1 MTVGSRAKPSIP
13 PVEPGSY
20 LARCIGVVD
29 LGEQEVEYKGKT
41 RYSDKVKLIFELPTE
56 RITIDGEVL
65 PRQLSR
71 NFTFSV
77 SKKGSLRQ
85 FISAWLSRSFTDGE
99 FSEFDLFS
107 LLLHPALLSVVHSE
121 DGQHANIAGAMAVP
135 RGMDVP
141 TAQSDLIR
149 FDTQEWDDS
158 AFDALPEYLQ
168 DQLKRSTQYR
178 NMHLPDQEVSV
189 EAAAAEAAETASA
202 EEVPF

>member
-20 LARCIGVVD
+20 LARCVGVVD
-29 LGEQEVEYKGKT
+29 LGEQEAEYKGKT
-41 RYSDKVKLIFELPTE
+41 KYADKIKLIFELPTE
-56 RITIDGEVL
+56 RITIDGEDL

-71 NFTFSV
+71 NFTLSS

-85 FISAWLSRSFTDGE
+85 FISAWLSKSFTDGE
-99 FSEFDLFS
+99 FSDFELFDL
-107 LLLHPALLSVVHSE
+107 LQYPALLSVVHSE
-121 DGQHANIAGAMAVP
+121 DGQYANIAGAMAVP

-141 TAQSDLIR
+141 AAQSDLIR
-149 FDTQEWDDS
+149 FDTQKWDDS

-168 DQLKRSTQYR
+168 EQLKRSTQYR

>member
-20 LARCIGVVD
+20 LARCVGVVD

-56 RITIDGEVL
+56 RITIDGENL

-107 LLLHPALLSVVHSE
+107 LLRHPALLSVVHSE
-121 DGQHANIAGAMAVP
+121 DGQYANIAGAMAVP

-141 TAQSDLIR
+141 AAQSDLIR
-149 FDTQEWDDS
+149 FDTQKWDDS

-168 DQLKRSTQYR
+168 EQLKRSTQYR
-178 NMHLPDQEVSV
+178 NKHLPDQEVSV
-189 EAAAAEAAETASA
+189 AAAAAEAAETASA

>member
-20 LARCIGVVD
+20 LARCVGVVD

-56 RITIDGEVL
+56 RITIDGENL

-85 FISAWLSRSFTDGE
+85 FISAWLSRSFTDSE
-99 FSEFDLFS
+99 FSELDLFS
-107 LLLHPALLSVVHSE
+107 LLRRPALLSVVHSE
-121 DGQHANIAGAMAVP
+121 DGQYANIAGAMAVP

-141 TAQSDLIR
+141 VAQSDLIR

>member
-1 MTVGSRAKPSIP
+1 MTVGSRAKPNIP

-20 LARCIGVVD
+20 LARCVGVVD

-41 RYSDKVKLIFELPTE
+41 KYSDKVKLIFELPTE
-56 RITIDGEVL
+56 RITIDGENL

-107 LLLHPALLSVVHSE
+107 LLRHPALLSVVHSE
-121 DGQHANIAGAMAVP
+121 DGQYANIAGAMAVP

>member
-20 LARCIGVVD
+20 LARCVGVVD

-56 RITIDGEVL
+56 RITIDGENL

-107 LLLHPALLSVVHSE
+107 LLRHPALLSVVHSE
-121 DGQHANIAGAMAVP
+121 DGQYANIAGAMAVP

-168 DQLKRSTQYR
+168 EQLKRSTQYR

-189 EAAAAEAAETASA
+189 EAAATEAAETASA

>member
-1 MTVGSRAKPSIP
+1 MTVGSRAKPNIP

-20 LARCIGVVD
+20 LARCVGVVD

-41 RYSDKVKLIFELPTE
+41 KYSDKVKLIFELPTE
-56 RITIDGEVL
+56 RITIDGENL

-77 SKKGSLRQ
+77 SKRGSLRQ

-107 LLLHPALLSVVHSE
+107 LLRHPALLSVVHSE
-121 DGQHANIAGAMAVP
+121 DGQYANIAGAMAVP

-168 DQLKRSTQYR
+168 EQLKRSTQYR

>member
-20 LARCIGVVD
+20 LARCVGVVD

-56 RITIDGEVL
+56 RITIDGENL

-107 LLLHPALLSVVHSE
+107 LLRHPALLSVVHSE
-121 DGQHANIAGAMAVP
+121 DGQYANIAGAMAVP

-141 TAQSDLIR
+141 AAQSDLIR
-149 FDTQEWDDS
+149 FDTQKWDDS

-168 DQLKRSTQYR
+168 EQLKRSTQYR
-178 NMHLPDQEVSV
+178 NKHLPDQEVSV

>member
-20 LARCIGVVD
+20 LARCVGVVD

-56 RITIDGEVL
+56 RITIDGENL

-107 LLLHPALLSVVHSE
+107 LLRHPALLSVVHSE
-121 DGQHANIAGAMAVP
+121 DGQYANIAGAMAVP

>member
-20 LARCIGVVD
+20 LARCVGVVD

-56 RITIDGEVL
+56 RITIDGEAL

-107 LLLHPALLSVVHSE
+107 LLRHPALLSVVHSE
-121 DGQHANIAGAMAVP
+121 DGQYANIAGAMAVP

>member
-1 MTVGSRAKPSIP
+1 MTVGSRAKASVP
-13 PVEPGSY
+13 PVKPGSY
-20 LARCIGVVD
+20 LSRCIGVVD

-41 RYSDKVKLIFELPTE
+41 RYCNKVKLIFELPAE
-56 RITIDGEVL
+56 RITIDGEDL

-77 SKKGSLRQ
+77 SKKGALRQ

-107 LLLHPALLSVVHSE
+107 LLRHPALLSVVHSE
-121 DGQHANIAGAMAVP
+121 DGQYANIAGAMAVP

-168 DQLKRSTQYR
+168 EQLKRSTQYR